1 MQILRLKGRGS
12 EAMIVMRVG
21 AGNAHAFYVMEE
33 ATSQGTL
40 GFPLSPDYMLGEMV
54 YLES

>member
-1 MQILRLKGRGS
+1 
-12 EAMIVMRVG
+12 MIVMRVG